1 MSEQY
6 HIFILIPDGI
16 FGDKAVYETH
26 SILEKMGGVLDED
39 SILMLNDT
47 QNDSPEPEYIIDALE
62 ALANL
67 AQWHTFG
74 AIAYSM
80 PEFMI
85 TVAYKA
91 LPDTNLV
98 QAIKISMMERAFEKG
113 GDDTKNNYIN
123 LAQKLHENFQA
134 ERTIMDWGIE
144 YKGFSWDE
152 EISRLTKGEL
162 VGEYLIDIRADK
174 KASKQKLVA

>member
-1 MSEQY
+1 
-6 HIFILIPDGI
+6 
-16 FGDKAVYETH
+16 
-26 SILEKMGGVLDED
+26 
-39 SILMLNDT
+39 
-47 QNDSPEPEYIIDALE
+47 
-62 ALANL
+62 
-67 AQWHTFG
+67 
-74 AIAYSM
+74 
-80 PEFMI
+80 MI
-85 TVAYKA
+85 TVAYKSS
-91 LPDTNLV
+91 PDTSLI

-152 EISRLTKGEL
+152 EISRLKKGEL

-174 KASKQKLVA
+174 KASKQKLLA